1 MELSDLSEFGG
12 RLLSPDDKTGML
24 YEIKDGKVSTYK
36 QPVLLRR
43 RPSLAVHKSTVVL
56 HCEYSSFEPYCHSD
70 MICL

>member
-24 YEIKDGKVSTYK
+24 FEIKDGKVSTYK

-43 RPSLAVHKSTVVL
+43 RPSLAVHKLQLYYTTSIAPLNLTVILV
-56 HCEYSSFEPYCHSD
+56 
-70 MICL
+70 